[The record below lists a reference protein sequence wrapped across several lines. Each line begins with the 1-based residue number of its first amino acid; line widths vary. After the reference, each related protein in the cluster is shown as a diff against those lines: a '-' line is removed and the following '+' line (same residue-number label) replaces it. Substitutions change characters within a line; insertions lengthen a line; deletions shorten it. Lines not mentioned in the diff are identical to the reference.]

1 MTGLASAVSFLTVF
15 PGRGR
20 MGHSAL
26 YWFPVVGAGLGLLL
40 GGIWYGTNLL
50 WPPGVAAALVVGA
63 DIAGTGMLHMD
74 GLVDSADGL
83 LPPMSRQRR
92 LAVMSDP
99 HAGAFGLVAVV
110 VVLMVRFSALI
121 QIKPSLLI
129 LCGLWAASRGCAATA
144 VNLVPYARDS
154 GIANI
159 FDSDGHAPVQGA
171 GGLRGRLGGSALL
184 PAITGLAIGALTMS
198 LWHPL
203 YGLAALAV
211 SLGVFVLVM
220 AFGYLRLGG
229 FTGDVIGAAI
239 VIAET
244 AGLVMAAIK

>member
-1 MTGLASAVSFLTVF
+1 MTGLASAVAFLTVF

-20 MGHSAL
+20 VGHSAL

-40 GGIWYGTNLL
+40 GVIWYGTDLL

-99 HAGAFGLVAVV
+99 HAGAFGLVVVV

-121 QIKPSLLI
+121 QIAPSLSV
-129 LCGLWAASRGCAATA
+129 LCGLWAASRGYAATV

-159 FDSDGHAPVQGA
+159 FDFDGETSARGA
-171 GGLRGRLGGSALL
+171 GGLRQRMTGTALL
-184 PAITGLAIGALTMS
+184 PAVIGLAIGGLAMAS
-198 LWHPL
+198 WHPL

-211 SLGVFVLVM
+211 SLGVFVLVTV
-220 AFGYLRLGG
+220 FGYLRLGG
-229 FTGDVIGAAI
+229 FTGDVLGAAI
-239 VIAET
+239 VLSET
-244 AGLVMAAIK
+244 AGLVMAVVK